1 MALNR
6 RGTRWW
12 ADFRVD
18 GRRYRK
24 PTGTTNK
31 NKAKGIEHD
40 LIEAARQGSLIIRQR
55 KPKRLFAAIDA
66 YHADKKMRCAPRT
79 LELEKERLSIIKKH
93 FGDVPLAAVTSD
105 AIAKFQQLRHD
116 AKISNR
122 TINMDV
128 GVLSRVLQFC
138 ERWRALKDHVHFLP
152 ETDGLIGR
160 ALTVEE
166 RDPLF
171 KTAKANPEWEHV
183 YCAAIVAAYTSMCSI
198 EVRRLRRRDVDLF
211 NQIVSIPYGKNKHR
225 LRVLPLLPP
234 ALKAFGRMIERL
246 DQLGFTSP
254 DHYLWFACQW
264 NRIDPTKP
272 MSRWD
277 TAWHALRAKADLP
290 GLRFHDLRHTI
301 ITELA
306 ETSTPDMVIQS
317 IAGHVTKRMLDRYSH
332 IRIAAK
338 RKALEA
344 VEELREQKRREN
356 DTTTDSETVQ

>member
-1 MALNR
+1 MALYR
-6 RGTRWW
+6 RGGQWW
-12 ADFRVD
+12 ADFREGD
-18 GRRYRK
+18 ERYRK
-24 PTGTTNK
+24 PTGTSNK
-31 NKAKGIEHD
+31 NRAKRIERD
-40 LIEAARQGSLIIRQR
+40 LIQAARENSLLVRQR

-79 LELEKERLSIIKKH
+79 LELEKERLSIVKAH
-93 FGDVPLAAVTSD
+93 FGDVRLAAITPD
-105 AIAKFQQLRHD
+105 AITTFQQVRHD
-116 AKISNR
+116 GNISNR

-152 ETDGLIGR
+152 ESEGLVGR

-166 RDPLF
+166 QDQLF
-171 KTAKANPEWEHV
+171 KIAQANPEWEHV
-183 YCAAIVAAYTSMCSI
+183 YCAAIVAAYTSMCSV

-211 NQIVSIPYGKNKHR
+211 NKIVSIPYGKNKYR

-264 NRIDPTKP
+264 NRLDPTTP
-272 MSRWD
+272 MARWD
-277 TAWHALRAKADLP
+277 TAWHALREKANLP

-317 IAGHVTKRMLDRYSH
+317 IAGHVTKKMLDRYSH
-332 IRIAAK
+332 IRLAAK
-338 RKALEA
+338 RKAFEA
-344 VEELREQKRREN
+344 VEELREQKRRDNEAH
-356 DTTTDSETVQ
+356 TDSETIQ